1 MSNVFIFF
9 IGFVLAVVIGQK
21 MKINA
26 GIVAIAFG
34 FILTWIFGGEAA
46 SSTAFIK
53 NFPATLFWNYSM
65 PVIFYAFATAN
76 GTLTALGKKIAYKF
90 RNARWALPIAVYIVA
105 AVVAAA
111 GAGTMNTAIVGPL
124 AWGLCMAAG
133 VTPMIVPFALWT
145 GSFLGSFVPWTS
157 NGALLTGLYIE
168 NLPGVDPGAMAVRV
182 AVYYGIMSLVV
193 LVVMYV
199 ITKAWKLDE
208 NGAEDFMNK
217 PEPFTKEQR
226 FTMTVIIICIG
237 LLLVPSVLN
246 QFISHPVLSFMKNNF
261 GIPITSVVGMSLV
274 AIWGGADL
282 KSVFSKNVNWNMIY
296 LITGMGMYC
305 SLARTMGVVESLGQ
319 ALQSMPAAFI
329 APAICLIGA
338 ALSMVT
344 SASTVQPLLFAMV
357 PALASAA
364 GCSMEA
370 IVGPMMIGVGITS
383 MCPISTGGALCLVGA
398 PEEASNK
405 LFPMM
410 LATAVCCAIVCVLL
424 CFTPIFRIGA

>member
-1 MSNVFIFF
+1 MFNVAIFF

-26 GIVAIAFG
+26 GLIAVAFG
-34 FILTWIFGGEAA
+34 FILTWVFGGEAA
-46 SSTAFIK
+46 SSNAFIK
-53 NFPATLFWNYSM
+53 GFPASLFWNYSM
-65 PVIFYAFATAN
+65 PVIFYAFASAN
-76 GTLTALGKKIAYKF
+76 GTLTVLGKKISYKF
-90 RNARWALPIAVYIVA
+90 RNARWALPIAMYIVA
-105 AVVAAA
+105 GVVAAA

-124 AWGLCMAAG
+124 AWGLCLAAG

-157 NGALLTGLYIE
+157 NGALLTGLYTE

-182 AVYYGIMSLVV
+182 AVYYAVMSMAV
-193 LVVMYV
+193 LIVMYIV
-199 ITKAWKLDE
+199 TKAWVLDE

-226 FTMTVIIICIG
+226 FTLTVILICIA
-237 LLLVPSVLN
+237 LLLVPSILN
-246 QFISHPVLSFMKNNF
+246 QVAPNPVFKFMKNNF
-261 GIPITSVVGMSLV
+261 GMPVTSVAGISLV
-274 AIWGGADL
+274 AIWGGVDI
-282 KSVFSKNVNWNMIY
+282 KKVFSGHVNWNMIL

-305 SLARTMGVVESLGQ
+305 TLATTMGVVDTLGQ
-319 ALQSMPAAFI
+319 ELQAMPAYFI

-338 ALSMVT
+338 ALSFVT

-370 IVGPMMIGVGITS
+370 IVVPMMIGVGITS
-383 MCPISTGGALCLVGA
+383 MSPVSTGGALCLVGA
-398 PEEASNK
+398 PEEAANK
-405 LFPMM
+405 LFPKM
-410 LATAVCCAIVCVLL
+410 LATAVICAGVCVLL